1 MNSKPGVAAVDRAL
15 DILEAFRAG
24 KPVLT
29 LAEIARI
36 TGLYKSTILRLLGS
50 LERYG
55 FVWQRADGTYQLGAS
70 LLSFAAVFQDSFDLR
85 HFVEPVLDQLVID
98 TSESATFYIRDGD
111 DQVCLFRADGSNVVR
126 DYSVRPGSRRT
137 LNKSAA
143 SATLLQFDGGL
154 RAPLSRDAMVLVSVG
169 NVNLDM
175 AAIGVPVFGA
185 DGGLQGA
192 ITLSGPS
199 LRFTEEYVARLAP
212 VAVEAAIALSLRL
225 GARPGLLPPLQPVA
239 ATAE

>member
-15 DILEAFRAG
+15 DILDAFRAG

-55 FVWQRADGTYQLGAS
+55 FVWQRPDGTYQLGAS
-70 LLSFAAVFQDSFDLR
+70 LLSFASVFQDSFDLR
-85 HFVEPVLDQLVID
+85 QFVEPVLEQLVTD
-98 TSESATFYIRDGD
+98 TSESATFYIRDGED
-111 DQVCLFRADGSNVVR
+111 LVCLFRADGSNVVR
-126 DYSVRPGSRRT
+126 DYSVRPGSRRE
-137 LNKSAA
+137 LNKGAA
-143 SATLLQFDGGL
+143 SVTLLQFDAGL
-154 RAPLSRDAMVLVSVG
+154 RAPITREAMVVVSVG
-169 NVNLDM
+169 NVDLDM

-185 DGGLQGA
+185 NGVLQGA

-199 LRFTEEYVARLAP
+199 LRFTQEHVARLAP

-225 GARPGLLPPLQPVA
+225 GATPGLLPPLA
-239 ATAE
+239 AE